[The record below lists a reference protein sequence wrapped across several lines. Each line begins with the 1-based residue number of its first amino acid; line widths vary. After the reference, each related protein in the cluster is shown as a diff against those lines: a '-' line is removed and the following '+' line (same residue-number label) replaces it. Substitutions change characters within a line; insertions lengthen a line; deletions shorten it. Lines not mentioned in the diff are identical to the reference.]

1 MLVVTSYSG
10 SKKKLI
16 AVINNRLFIFKPRKA
31 SLKDT
36 GRDQSCI
43 FLFFFSTALNY
54 LGTRLHT
61 KTTSMMDHLVL
72 I

>member
-1 MLVVTSYSG
+1 MLVVHPG
-10 SKKKLI
+10 SKKLI

-43 FLFFFSTALNY
+43 SFCL
-54 LGTRLHT
+54 LHLT
-61 KTTSMMDHLVL
+61 ILENEVTHKRRH
-72 I
+72 